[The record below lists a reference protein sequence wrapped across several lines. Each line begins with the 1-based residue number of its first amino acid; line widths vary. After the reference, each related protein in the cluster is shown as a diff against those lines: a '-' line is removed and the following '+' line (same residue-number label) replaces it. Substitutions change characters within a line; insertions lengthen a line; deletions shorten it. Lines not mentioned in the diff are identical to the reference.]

1 LYPIICSWV
10 ARELHSAYVVDERQ
24 ANG

>member
-10 ARELHSAYVVDERQ
+10 ARELHSAYVIDERQ
-24 ANG
+24 ASG